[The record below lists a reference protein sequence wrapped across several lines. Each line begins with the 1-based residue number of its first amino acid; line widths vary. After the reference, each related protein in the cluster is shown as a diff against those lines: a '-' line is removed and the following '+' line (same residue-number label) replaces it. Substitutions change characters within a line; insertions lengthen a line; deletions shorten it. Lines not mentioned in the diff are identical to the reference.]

1 MVRDVELLASHPSL
15 VPSRWRRAL
24 DIAGDLVLAV
34 ALVWALPFALAVA
47 AALIR
52 LAWSVFR

>member
-1 MVRDVELLASHPSL
+1 MTSAPFASHASL

-24 DIAGDLVLAV
+24 EIAGDLVLAV
-34 ALVWALPFALAVA
+34 ALVWALPLALAVA
-47 AALIR
+47 AALLR

>member
-1 MVRDVELLASHPSL
+1 MTSEPFALHASL
-15 VPSRWRRAL
+15 VPSRWRRAAE
-24 DIAGDLVLAV
+24 IAGDLVLAV

-47 AALIR
+47 AALLR

>member
-1 MVRDVELLASHPSL
+1 MTVELLASPASL
-15 VPSRWRRAL
+15 APSRWRRAL
-24 DIAGDLVLAV
+24 GIAGDLVLAV